1 MPCAALDRLGGGA
14 FFMPFAVAMCGFK
27 SSGKSTLCYKLLKG
41 LRSKG
46 LRVAYVKRT
55 QEEVLSPADTD
66 SGNGVALGFETLLWG
81 RDGVRCEAKG
91 AAFDI
96 SFLTVRFFPEADFI
110 LVEGGKE
117 LSLPKIWVGPPDSS
131 PPGVKGILAY
141 YRSESLSEG
150 VLSFRRGEEEA
161 MIEWLYDLWQQRT
174 SAPLRLY
181 LDHKEL
187 SLKDF
192 VADMIA
198 GGLRGMIMALK
209 GGEAVKRGALV
220 YLRGDEREGER

>member
-1 MPCAALDRLGGGA
+1 
-14 FFMPFAVAMCGFK
+14 MPFAVAVCGFK
-27 SSGKSTLCYKLLKG
+27 DSGKSTLCYKLLEG

-55 QEEVLSPADTD
+55 QEEVLSPAGTD
-66 SGNGVALGFETLLWG
+66 SGDGAALGFETLLWG

-96 SFLTVRFFPEADFI
+96 SFLMVRFFPEADFI

-117 LSLPKIWVGPPDSS
+117 LSLPKIWVGPPGSS
-131 PPGVKGILAY
+131 PPGAKGILAY
-141 YRSESLSEG
+141 YHNEFPSND

-161 MIEWLYDLWQQRT
+161 MIEWLYGLQQQRA
-174 SAPLRLY
+174 SASLRLY
-181 LDHKEL
+181 LDHREL
-187 SLKDF
+187 PLKDF

-198 GGLRGMIMALK
+198 GGLKGMIMALK

-220 YLRGDEREGER
+220 YLRGDKREGEQ

>member
-1 MPCAALDRLGGGA
+1 
-14 FFMPFAVAMCGFK
+14 MPFAVAVCGFK
-27 SSGKSTLCYKLLKG
+27 DSGKSTLCYKLLEG

-55 QEEVLSPADTD
+55 QEEVLSPAGTD
-66 SGNGVALGFETLLWG
+66 SGDGAALGFETLLWG

-96 SFLTVRFFPEADFI
+96 SFLTVRFFSEADFI

-117 LSLPKIWVGPPDSS
+117 LSLPKIWVGPPGSS

-141 YRSESLSEG
+141 YHSESPSNG

-161 MIEWLYDLWQQRT
+161 MIEWLYGLQQQRA
-174 SAPLRLY
+174 SASLRLY
-181 LDHKEL
+181 LDYREL
-187 SLKDF
+187 PLKDF

-209 GGEAVKRGALV
+209 GGEAVKRGAFV
-220 YLRGDEREGER
+220 YLRGDKTGGER